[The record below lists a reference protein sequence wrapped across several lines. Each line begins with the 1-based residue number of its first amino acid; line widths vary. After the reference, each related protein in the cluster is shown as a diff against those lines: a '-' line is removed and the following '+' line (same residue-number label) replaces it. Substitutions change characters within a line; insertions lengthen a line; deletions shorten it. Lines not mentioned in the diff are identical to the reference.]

1 MTAMMAALVATA
13 GAHTGVVREKTH
25 PELYDVATFAVAV
38 IAIVIVRR
46 ALRAR
51 FARKRQDA
59 KPVDSDTKD

>member
-1 MTAMMAALVATA
+1 MTVMMATLVPPA

-59 KPVDSDTKD
+59 KPVDNDTKD